1 MEQPIP
7 NTVSVDVVD
16 PLVGALPDDGSH
28 PEWQV
33 GRHKVDETKPENGI
47 HNKNI
52 NDKRNNI
59 DERN

>member
-1 MEQPIP
+1 M
-7 NTVSVDVVD
+7 VD

-28 PEWQV
+28 PEGQV
-33 GRHKVDETKPENGI
+33 GRYQVDETKPENGTHI
-47 HNKNI
+47 KNV

>member
-1 MEQPIP
+1 M
-7 NTVSVDVVD
+7 VD

-47 HNKNI
+47 HIKNI